1 MFWKY
6 EDQAKPNND
15 NISINITNSNSNIT
29 ATTIRN
35 VQFLLFHPMISSAVK
50 IKRSSRNVKQKQN
63 VSATLQSC
71 SKIAN
76 ENEDSSDS
84 HYSRTLVASFFPK
97 SVVSSVGPASL
108 VGGTAVIYTSLLQ
121 HPSSTLNHLSFILM
135 MILAVQY
142 AIQPRLSRKY
152 ISPKIQKQSVA
163 LVEEVVK
170 TSFAAVIFFS
180 KPSTDVRSAL
190 KDWSFSS
197 SLACAGL
204 PAMLYALQG
213 VMQYVSYQHLDSVTF
228 NGLTQTK
235 TLSAAFCCWLIM
247 KKPQSPLQM
256 LALSILF
263 ASALV
268 FQGYIR
274 WEMLWK
280 KANRKIVTDKS
291 VISNIA
297 KSSTPEVST
306 KMTAI
311 ATTTKSTRE
320 TNIFRKD
327 DWWWCGVIPCL
338 CAAFLSGL
346 AGALSQKGL
355 QLTGIRGRDPFLYT
369 IEISFFSAVTLLINM
384 MRSNMF
390 SEMEWKK
397 QRTHWNRKTM
407 IPIFMK
413 ASSGVITALV
423 HKYAGSVPKGFAL
436 VFGLV
441 LSNMIKLTM
450 KQESLQPHQVVG
462 TFMIMFSTWLHFTN
476 PP

>member
-1 MFWKY
+1 
-6 EDQAKPNND
+6 
-15 NISINITNSNSNIT
+15 
-29 ATTIRN
+29 
-35 VQFLLFHPMISSAVK
+35 
-50 IKRSSRNVKQKQN
+50 VKQNQN
-63 VSATLQSC
+63 ISATLQSC
-71 SKIAN
+71 SQMAN
-76 ENEDSSDS
+76 ENSS
-84 HYSRTLVASFFPK
+84 VVSFCPK
-97 SVVSSVGPASL
+97 SVALSVGPASL

-121 HPSSTLNHLSFILM
+121 HPSSTLNHLSFVFM

-152 ISPKIQKQSVA
+152 ISPKINKQSVA
-163 LVEEVVK
+163 LIEEVVK
-170 TSFAAVIFFS
+170 TSFAAAIFFS
-180 KPSTDVRSAL
+180 KPSADIQDAL
-190 KDWSFSS
+190 KDWSLSS

-204 PAMLYALQG
+204 PAMMYALQG

-247 KKPQSPLQM
+247 GKAQSPLQI

-274 WEMLWK
+274 GKMLWK
-280 KANRKIVTDKS
+280 NLNGNTLTDKS
-291 VISNIA
+291 VISSIA
-297 KSSTPEVST
+297 KSSIPEVST
-306 KMTAI
+306 KVTTA
-311 ATTTKSTRE
+311 ARTTTKSTPE
-320 TNIFRKD
+320 TSIFRKD
-327 DWWWCGVIPCL
+327 DWWWRGVIPCL

-355 QLTGIRGRDPFLYT
+355 QLTGIKGRDPFLYT
-369 IEISFFSAVTLLINM
+369 IEISLFSSVTLLINM
-384 MRSNMF
+384 MQSNMF
-390 SEMEWKK
+390 SKLEWRK
-397 QRTHWNRKTM
+397 QRTHWNRKTL

-423 HKYAGSVPKGFAL
+423 HKYAGSESKGFAL
-436 VFGLV
+436 MFGLV

-450 KQESLQPHQVVG
+450 KQESLQSHQVVG
-462 TFMIMFSTWLHFTN
+462 TFMIMFSTWLHFIN